1 MESRS
6 ILKSVRISALKAR
19 IVANQVRGMHVSKAI
34 DVLEHSNKKAAKHL
48 LKALLSA
55 IANAENNHDMD
66 IDDLSIVKLCVDQ
79 GPVMK
84 RMMPR
89 ARGRGDRIL
98 KPSSHLTV
106 VVGDHQS
113 AASAMKKVGD
123 N

>member
-1 MESRS
+1 MLTRA
-6 ILKSVRISALKAR
+6 ITKGVRISTLKAR
-19 IVANQVRGMHVSKAI
+19 LVADLIRGMHVSKAI
-34 DVLEHSNKKAAKHL
+34 DILEHSPKKAAKL
-48 LKALLSA
+48 MLKTLLSA

-66 IDDLSIVKLCVDQ
+66 IDDLIVQYVYVDQ

-106 VVGDHQS
+106 IVGDGS
-113 AASAMKKVGD
+113 STIETVKTGD

>member
-1 MESRS
+1 MQTKSV
-6 ILKSVRISALKAR
+6 IKSVRMSTFKAR
-19 IVANQVRGMHVSKAI
+19 LVADKIRGMHVSKAI
-34 DVLEHSNKKAAKHL
+34 DTLEHLNKKAAKHF

-66 IDDLSIVKLCVDQ
+66 IDELSIVEVYVDQ

-98 KPSSHLTV
+98 KPSCHLTV
-106 VVGDHQS
+106 VVGDLSKATVLNQS
-113 AASAMKKVGD
+113 GD
-123 N
+123 K

>member
-1 MESRS
+1 MQTKS
-6 ILKSVRISALKAR
+6 ILKSVRMSTFKAR
-19 IVANQVRGMHVSKAI
+19 LVANQIRGMHVSKAI
-34 DVLEHSNKKAAKHL
+34 DILEHSSKKAAKHY

-66 IDDLSIVKLCVDQ
+66 IDELSIVAVYADQ

-98 KPSSHLTV
+98 KPSCHLTV
-106 VVGDHQS
+106 VVGDQNSSVHTNQ
-113 AASAMKKVGD
+113 GD
-123 N
+123 K

>member
-1 MESRS
+1 MQTKSV
-6 ILKSVRISALKAR
+6 IKSVRMSTFKAR
-19 IVANQVRGMHVSKAI
+19 LVADKIRGMHVSKAI
-34 DVLEHSNKKAAKHL
+34 DTLEHLNKKAAKHF

-66 IDDLSIVKLCVDQ
+66 IDELSIVEVYVDQ

-98 KPSSHLTV
+98 KPSCHLTV
-106 VVGDHQS
+106 VVGDPSTATVLNQS
-113 AASAMKKVGD
+113 GD
-123 N
+123 K

>member
-1 MESRS
+1 MLTRA
-6 ILKSVRISALKAR
+6 ITKGVRISTLKAR
-19 IVANQVRGMHVSKAI
+19 LVANLIRGMHVSKAI
-34 DVLEHSNKKAAKHL
+34 DILEHSPKKAAKL
-48 LKALLSA
+48 MLKTLLSA

-66 IDDLSIVKLCVDQ
+66 IDDLKVQYVYVDQ

-106 VVGDHQS
+106 IVGDGS
-113 AASAMKKVGD
+113 STIETVKTGD

>member
-1 MESRS
+1 MLTRA
-6 ILKSVRISALKAR
+6 ITKGVRISTLKAR
-19 IVANQVRGMHVSKAI
+19 LVADLIRGMHVSKAI
-34 DVLEHSNKKAAKHL
+34 DILEHSPKKAAKL
-48 LKALLSA
+48 MLKTLLSA

-66 IDDLSIVKLCVDQ
+66 IDDLIVQYVYVDQ

-106 VVGDHQS
+106 IVGDGS
-113 AASAMKKVGD
+113 STIETAKTGD

>member
-1 MESRS
+1 MQTKSV
-6 ILKSVRISALKAR
+6 IKSVRMSTFKAR
-19 IVANQVRGMHVSKAI
+19 LVADKIRGMHVSKAI
-34 DVLEHSNKKAAKHL
+34 DILEHLNKKAAKHF

-66 IDDLSIVKLCVDQ
+66 IDDLSIIQVYVDQ

-98 KPSSHLTV
+98 KPSCHLTV
-106 VVGDHQS
+106 VVGDSSPAVVVNQS
-113 AASAMKKVGD
+113 GD
-123 N
+123 K

>member
-1 MESRS
+1 MQTRAVS
-6 ILKSVRISALKAR
+6 KSVRISPLKAR
-19 IVANQVRGMHVSKAI
+19 IVANEIRGMHVSRAI
-34 DVLEHSNKKAAKHL
+34 DLLEHSPLKASRLL
-48 LKALLSA
+48 LKTLLSA

-66 IDDLSIVKLCVDQ
+66 IDELLIQKVFVDQ

-106 VVGDHQS
+106 VVGVPSREGSEQIGG
-113 AASAMKKVGD
+113 K
-123 N
+123 

>member
-1 MESRS
+1 MQTKSV
-6 ILKSVRISALKAR
+6 IKSVRMSTFKAR
-19 IVANQVRGMHVSKAI
+19 LVADKIRGMHVSKAI
-34 DVLEHSNKKAAKHL
+34 DTLEHLNKKAAKHF

-66 IDDLSIVKLCVDQ
+66 IDELSIVEVYVDQ

-98 KPSSHLTV
+98 KPS
-106 VVGDHQS
+106 
-113 AASAMKKVGD
+113 
-123 N
+123 

>member
-1 MESRS
+1 MHTKSV
-6 ILKSVRISALKAR
+6 IKSVRLSTFKAR
-19 IVANQVRGMHVSKAI
+19 LVADKIRGMHVSKAI
-34 DVLEHSNKKAAKHL
+34 DTLEHLNKKAAKHF

-66 IDDLSIVKLCVDQ
+66 IDELSIVEVYVDQ

-98 KPSSHLTV
+98 KPSCHLTV
-106 VVGDHQS
+106 VVGDLSKATVLNQS
-113 AASAMKKVGD
+113 GD
-123 N
+123 K